1 MFGPQFN
8 CDPNDAG
15 GKDFSGQLYCVGAET
30 FTDYLKGEEVDV
42 AVDLLEG

>member
-8 CDPNDAG
+8 CGLNDAS
-15 GKDFSGQLYCVGAET
+15 GKDFSEQLYCVGAET
-30 FTDYLKGEEVDV
+30 FPDYLKGEEVDV

>member
-8 CDPNDAG
+8 CGLNDAS
-15 GKDFSGQLYCVGAET
+15 GKDFSEQLYCVGA
-30 FTDYLKGEEVDV
+30 EVDV